1 MSLVSSAN
9 PSAYGRAV
17 TFTATIH
24 PSTSGTPTG
33 TVTFKDGTTTLGTV
47 ALTNSAVS
55 FTSATLAAQSHSIT
69 ARYSGD
75 AHFAAST
82 SPVLPQSITK
92 AATSI
97 VLTSSPYASR
107 FGQPVAFYAAV
118 KSATS
123 GTPTGTV
130 TFKDGT
136 TILGTGTLSLGHAK
150 FTTTKFTVGTHSLTA
165 VYNSDANFTASTS
178 AVLTFVTSKAATS
191 TTVVSSLNPSIHGS
205 AVTFTATV
213 KSSTTGTPTGSA
225 TFKDGTIILATVA
238 LTSGKAAFTTS
249 TLAAGSH
256 AISVIYNGSS
266 GFNPSTSPT
275 LTQSVN

>member
-1 MSLVSSAN
+1 
-9 PSAYGRAV
+9 V

-47 ALTNSAVS
+47 ALTNSAAAL
-55 FTSATLAAQSHSIT
+55 TSATLAAQSHSIT

-75 AHFAAST
+75 ANFAAST
-82 SPVLPQSITK
+82 SPVLLQSITK

-150 FTTTKFTVGTHSLTA
+150 FTTLKLTVGTHSFTA
-165 VYNSDANFTASTS
+165 IYNSDANFTGSTS

-225 TFKDGTIILATVA
+225 TFKNGATILATVA

-249 TLAAGSH
+249 TLTAGSH
-256 AISVIYNGSS
+256 AISVIYNGSA

>member
-1 MSLVSSAN
+1 
-9 PSAYGRAV
+9 V
-17 TFTATIH
+17 TFTAAVH

-33 TVTFKDGTTTLGTV
+33 SITFKDGTATLGTV
-47 ALTNSAVS
+47 SLASNTAS
-55 FTSATLAAQSHSIT
+55 FTTATLTAQSHSIT
-69 ARYSGD
+69 AVYSGD
-75 AHFAAST
+75 TNFGAST
-82 SPVLPQSITK
+82 SPILTQSVTK

-97 VLTSSPYASR
+97 VLTASPSASR

-136 TILGTGTLSLGHAK
+136 TIIGTGALSLGHAK
-150 FTTTKFTVGTHSLTA
+150 IATLKLTVGTHPLTA
-165 VYNSDANFTASTS
+165 VYNGDANFTGGNS
-178 AVLTFVTSKAATS
+178 AVLNFVTSKAATS
-191 TTVVSSLNPSIHGS
+191 TAVVSSLNPSKGGS

-225 TFKDGTIILATVA
+225 TFKDGATILATVT

-249 TLAAGSH
+249 ALAAGSH
-256 AISVIYNGSS
+256 AITAVYNGST
-266 GFNPSTSPT
+266 GFNPSTSAT
-275 LTQSVN
+275 FTQSVN